1 MYTVRYAAWMLVLAM
16 LPVAALYA
24 TWVRSTHADASGPEM
39 RSLVKPGAETS
50 APPPPTSVS
59 SASL

>member
-1 MYTVRYAAWMLVLAM
+1 MLVLAM